1 MPRGGRRP
9 GAGRKPGLARR
20 FREET
25 HVLNGIWKVFG
36 GSPEKALQ
44 ILLES
49 IQLPDGK
56 VRDKGLAIYFECFKY
71 MVDRTYGKP
80 SQKVEVTDQTE
91 LFPKVVV
98 LDL

>member
-20 FREET
+20 FREEQ

-36 GSPEKALQ
+36 GSPEEALRR
-44 ILLES
+44 LLDS
-49 IQLPDGK
+49 IQSADGK

-80 SQKVEVTDQTE
+80 SQKVEVSGQMD
-91 LFPKVVV
+91 LNPKVLVM
-98 LDL
+98 DI